1 MKKDSITKIKVS
13 YFLND
18 FIEQLYWSILFL
30 QALKEVEELID
41 RKNEKLVIAMMQVW
55 PRLYSKLAIDGDFKV
70 REVMSWLKN
79 LTIHFNKSDFSV
91 LIWFWR
97 RLPENLAKTWHRI
110 WSNLWR
116 FGCVECLTRI
126 PQLQML
132 LEIHSK
138 ALSQKKNASK
148 CFSIAEMK

>member
-70 REVMSWLKN
+70 REVMS
-79 LTIHFNKSDFSV
+79 
-91 LIWFWR
+91 
-97 RLPENLAKTWHRI
+97 
-110 WSNLWR
+110 
-116 FGCVECLTRI
+116 
-126 PQLQML
+126 
-132 LEIHSK
+132 
-138 ALSQKKNASK
+138 
-148 CFSIAEMK
+148 